1 MMIVF
6 GILIVMMMLLCVA
19 AAAGVFPNAWFRQ
32 KAEWFWNKKPGKLL
46 LTLEQALAEEKHKTA

>member
-19 AAAGVFPNAWFRQ
+19 AAAGVFPNAGSRRLMKWFLS
-32 KAEWFWNKKPGKLL
+32 KKPGKFLL
-46 LTLEQALAEEKHKTA
+46 MWEEELAEEKHKTA

>member
-19 AAAGVFPNAWFRQ
+19 AAAGVFPNAWSRR
-32 KAEWFWNKKPGKLL
+32 KLEWFWNKKPGKLL